1 MAPTSTLKM
10 LLFSSRSP
18 PLNVKKPMCHR
29 PGSAISVRTTLYLL
43 QVFFGRKL
51 SLPVALYPFLFF
63 LFRHPSKTDSL
74 SLLPRES
81 TPTLLACTGLSPAFS
96 IVFHDAPSS
105 PRLLSTANSSKVQL
119 LYHQIFVVTLLT
131 QIGRAG
137 LRHTID
143 NYRKLPETEGFV
155 TAAIITP
162 KHGPLWDADR
172 AWHEA
177 YFFCFLSAQVL

>member
-1 MAPTSTLKM
+1 M

-18 PLNVKKPMCHR
+18 PLNVKKPCFIVL
-29 PGSAISVRTTLYLL
+29 GVQSVSVQHFTCSGILWQETLVASGL
-43 QVFFGRKL
+43 VP
-51 SLPVALYPFLFF
+51 LPVF
-63 LFRHPSKTDSL
+63 LFRHPSKNVSL
-74 SLLPRES
+74 SLFPRES
-81 TPTLLACTGLSPAFS
+81 TPTLLACTGFPSILHSLPQCAFFS
-96 IVFHDAPSS
+96 TTALHSS
-105 PRLLSTANSSKVQL
+105 F
-119 LYHQIFVVTLLT
+119 YHQIFVVTLLT

-172 AWHEA
+172 ASYRLRFNDFSHDPA
-177 YFFCFLSAQVL
+177 FLRTLPE